1 MSLSRYF
8 RPKEELKS
16 SGGKIDL
23 NKVINWSNN
32 SIHSST
38 NEIAI
43 VEVNETMALPTTPAG
58 NAPISSIESDVIL
71 DSVNRQN
78 VVDPNF
84 PPILAVRDGASSPS
98 TEVLV
103 IHPVVVIDTGKDV
116 DNVSENTNEQRQMKS
131 TTATVN
137 RFSKWAYHSEKND
150 DNTSNAIL
158 LLEPSNVF
166 TNTVPL
172 VKRQHCTVDP
182 KSRRNVREHTVVGK
196 KRQKLVIRSSET
208 TTTLSGRSQCVKKEF
223 VPMKDL
229 SVSEQQSEMEKW
241 HSITT
246 LFTPPDVDVPYTIED
261 RRYHM
266 VLATLLHTR
275 CQEPSVRV
283 AIIQL
288 VNYFQRLDVPIT
300 VRSLAGHRSDASVL
314 VPMIQNLQYYNTKV
328 KYILQSSQY
337 IRDHFNGIV
346 PNTEKELLQLPGIG
360 PLFADLLSMVN
371 TIEMHEQY
379 ILSNSNNYVP
389 RTLHRPDNCN

>member
-1 MSLSRYF
+1 
-8 RPKEELKS
+8 
-16 SGGKIDL
+16 
-23 NKVINWSNN
+23 
-32 SIHSST
+32 
-38 NEIAI
+38 
-43 VEVNETMALPTTPAG
+43 
-58 NAPISSIESDVIL
+58 
-71 DSVNRQN
+71 
-78 VVDPNF
+78 
-84 PPILAVRDGASSPS
+84 
-98 TEVLV
+98 
-103 IHPVVVIDTGKDV
+103 
-116 DNVSENTNEQRQMKS
+116 
-131 TTATVN
+131 
-137 RFSKWAYHSEKND
+137 
-150 DNTSNAIL
+150 
-158 LLEPSNVF
+158 
-166 TNTVPL
+166 
-172 VKRQHCTVDP
+172 
-182 KSRRNVREHTVVGK
+182 
-196 KRQKLVIRSSET
+196 
-208 TTTLSGRSQCVKKEF
+208 
-223 VPMKDL
+223 MKDL

-346 PNTEKELLQLPGIG
+346 PNTEKELMQLPGIG

-379 ILSNSNNYVP
+379 ILINSNNYVP